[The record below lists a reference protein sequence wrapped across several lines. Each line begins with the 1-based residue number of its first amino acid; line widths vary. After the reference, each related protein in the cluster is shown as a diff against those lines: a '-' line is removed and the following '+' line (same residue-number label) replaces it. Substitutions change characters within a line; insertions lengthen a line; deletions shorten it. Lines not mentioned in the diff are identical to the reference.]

1 MSESREEVV
10 ISQYRRS
17 VWTGGFWW
25 RMIVTLGLYLYLWNR
40 NKITLTNR
48 RIVER
53 RGGILGGEEISLNLA
68 RITDIRVK
76 TGPLGAILKHG
87 LFEVQSAG
95 SDSAEISFEGL
106 SHPHKLKDQIYDLQ
120 DGSLDGDSFSARTA
134 APAEGQTA
142 QKADEAPVD
151 E

>member
-1 MSESREEVV
+1 MNQQREEIVA
-10 ISQYRRS
+10 QYRRS

-25 RMIVTLGLYLYLWNR
+25 RVIVTLGLYLYLWNR

-48 RIVER
+48 RIVQR
-53 RGGILGGEEISLNLA
+53 RGGILGGEETSLNLT

-120 DGSLDGDSFSARTA
+120 DGTLDGSAFSEQNAG
-134 APAEGQTA
+134 EVSEEE
-142 QKADEAPVD
+142 KLEEAPED

>member
-1 MSESREEVV
+1 MNQQREEIVA
-10 ISQYRRS
+10 QYRRS

-25 RMIVTLGLYLYLWNR
+25 RVIVTLGLYLYLWNR

-48 RIVER
+48 RIVQR
-53 RGGILGGEEISLNLA
+53 RGGILGGEETSLNLT

-76 TGPLGAILKHG
+76 TGPIGAILKHG

-120 DGSLDGDSFSARTA
+120 DGSLDGSAFAEQKSIDDLEEEA
-134 APAEGQTA
+134 APDEKDAAAE
-142 QKADEAPVD
+142 
-151 E
+151 